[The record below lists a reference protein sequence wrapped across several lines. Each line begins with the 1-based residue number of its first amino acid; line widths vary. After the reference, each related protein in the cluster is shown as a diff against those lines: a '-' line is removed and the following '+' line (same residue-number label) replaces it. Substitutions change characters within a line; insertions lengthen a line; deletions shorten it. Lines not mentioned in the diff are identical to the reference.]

1 MAYPLRIYGQ
11 QMEGC
16 TKAHIAFG
24 TTGKL
29 DDLRCNALP
38 AQGPA
43 LNNVWRRNFYDRSGG
58 IGCILWLACPGGA
71 HRRVQSATRQLRAVH
86 GIGWGVLD

>member
-11 QMEGC
+11 QTEGC

-58 IGCILWLACPGGA
+58 IGCILWLACPAARTAGFSQPRDSFEQSTVLGA
-71 HRRVQSATRQLRAVH
+71 
-86 GIGWGVLD
+86 GVLD